1 MNITILPA
9 VHLVGLGAVA
19 KDVYLSKSRI
29 ICIVSIWSHT
39 CRCSYFL
46 LFGYILRF
54 YDILCDSDTEDCFR
68 TKEGNR
74 REITLI

>member
-29 ICIVSIWSHT
+29 ICIVSIWSHA
-39 CRCSYFL
+39 CCADVAIFFYL
-46 LFGYILRF
+46 ALF
-54 YDILCDSDTEDCFR
+54 
-68 TKEGNR
+68 
-74 REITLI
+74 